1 MDLTTPVKYA
11 WWQKIIPYVPP
22 GLLGLKYLA
31 INFTTSP
38 KYKTNGVQNFA
49 CGEEGRPFSV
59 APQRERSWPGRRRAN
74 THSATSLSVFSP
86 ARSQRELW
94 RDRRTRDSDRMSSEL
109 GVERPTSLSLSEAQS
124 VERRVHFD
132 EVERP
137 RLVTARQHSTPSTS
151 SPRKARPDPDFKPK
165 RKRSMSFSS
174 PGEHRFG
181 NKWRHKRVRVLP
193 SKFLLGGSITD
204 PLNLGSLD
212 KEEATQAPGET
223 STAAG
228 GGAAMSKRSAAVRVI
243 IPPNINDPLNLDAS
257 SDNEDLHTDALQR
270 QLRRRRRR
278 KRKRRLSE
286 PVDGHIGQEGEE
298 AVGMEEVQE
307 GGSSPSRPDQVTL
320 KPLTINTDL
329 VSPPGAAEGRRES
342 SGGQPV
348 TPTGTKPGGN
358 SSAMQRPPFKKQ
370 RHKSDNKIV
379 SPVIPQPGGERKR
392 HPSHPRHH
400 TERPH
405 LSQQNLQPP
414 RSYNPKSELF
424 QFGNY
429 NKYYGYRN
437 PDQTPDVR
445 LEYLKR
451 EWFDGCDVLDIG
463 CNIGHVTLTVA
474 RDFNPKRVVGID
486 IDKKLVNIAQ
496 KNIKHY
502 LRKGDAEEA
511 NFPKSMRLLYG
522 PLRPP
527 VQADGF
533 RSFPHNVK
541 FVHGNY
547 VLESDELLETVRP
560 EFDLVLCLSITKWIH
575 LNWGDAGLKRF
586 FRRIFYNLRPGGR
599 LVLEPQAWP
608 SYNKRRKLTKRIF
621 DNYKSICLFPDKFN
635 DFLLHEVGFS
645 TSEKLVTPN
654 HTARGFQ
661 RPIIIYTKAGGS
673 TKSSPVAESSTAV
686 AAPTTAMITTSS
698 AIGDDDVFSTEVVEH
713 SKESSQKKGDKR
725 RRDSEEAEESPPIKE
740 AQRHQQQQQ
749 QHKDSS
755 SCPSQQPQTR
765 VHNCDKAPIPC
776 TSCPTSEKVAHVCD
790 SSINND
796 ELVLRVGDKTASYTS
811 TTLSSPHILIPSD
824 SPITKTCTSSIITT
838 GTTTVPNLSTNI
850 SAPNTT
856 KHSSNTPSLSASQ
869 EREDAASSGVISPKP
884 AVTPD
889 SNCNKT
895 LAVEINETNENRE
908 EHKDS
913 IKVERGADL
922 STLSIPT
929 TLNQHCGR
937 EGTLGQ
943 AKRKLPGCED
953 KEEATKRVRLGNT

>member
-1 MDLTTPVKYA
+1 
-11 WWQKIIPYVPP
+11 
-22 GLLGLKYLA
+22 
-31 INFTTSP
+31 
-38 KYKTNGVQNFA
+38 
-49 CGEEGRPFSV
+49 
-59 APQRERSWPGRRRAN
+59 
-74 THSATSLSVFSP
+74 
-86 ARSQRELW
+86 
-94 RDRRTRDSDRMSSEL
+94 MSSEL
-109 GVERPTSLSLSEAQS
+109 GVERPTTLSLSEAQG

-181 NKWRHKRVRVLP
+181 NKWRPKRVRVLP

-212 KEEATQAPGET
+212 KEAAQGTAET
-223 STAAG
+223 STAVG
-228 GGAAMSKRSAAVRVI
+228 GGAAISKRSAAVRVI

-270 QLRRRRRR
+270 QMRRRRRR

-286 PVDGHIGQEGEE
+286 PVDGHVGQEGEE
-298 AVGMEEVQE
+298 VVGLEEVQE

-329 VSPPGAAEGRRES
+329 VSPPGTTEGRRES

-348 TPTGTKPGGN
+348 TPTGTKPGGP

-451 EWFDGCDVLDIG
+451 EWFDGREVLDIG

-673 TKSSPVAESSTAV
+673 TKSSPVGESSTANTSV
-686 AAPTTAMITTSS
+686 ATTTTAATITTSV
-698 AIGDDDVFSTEVVEH
+698 IGDDDVFSTEAIGH
-713 SKESSQKKGDKR
+713 SKEPSQKKGEKR
-725 RRDSEEAEESPPIKE
+725 RRDSEKAEESPLIKE
-740 AQRHQQQQQ
+740 AQRQQQE
-749 QHKDSS
+749 QHKDS
-755 SCPSQQPQTR
+755 CPSRQPHTR

-776 TSCPTSEKVAHVCD
+776 TSCPTSEKVVHVCD
-790 SSINND
+790 SSIND
-796 ELVLRVGDKTASYTS
+796 ELVLRVVGDKTASYISTT
-811 TTLSSPHILIPSD
+811 TTLSSSHISIPSD
-824 SPITKTCTSSIITT
+824 SSITTTSTSSIITT
-838 GTTTVPNLSTNI
+838 GTTTVPTLSTNI
-850 SAPNTT
+850 SVPNTT
-856 KHSSNTPSLSASQ
+856 KHSFNTPSSASQ
-869 EREDAASSGVISPKP
+869 EREGPASSGVASPKP
-884 AVTPD
+884 TVTPD
-889 SNCNKT
+889 SNCSKP
-895 LAVEINETNENRE
+895 LAVEIGKKTNEDRE
-908 EHKDS
+908 EHRDS
-913 IKVERGADL
+913 IKAERSTDL
-922 STLSIPT
+922 STLSIPN

-943 AKRKLPGCED
+943 AKRKMPGCED

>member
-1 MDLTTPVKYA
+1 
-11 WWQKIIPYVPP
+11 
-22 GLLGLKYLA
+22 
-31 INFTTSP
+31 
-38 KYKTNGVQNFA
+38 
-49 CGEEGRPFSV
+49 
-59 APQRERSWPGRRRAN
+59 
-74 THSATSLSVFSP
+74 
-86 ARSQRELW
+86 
-94 RDRRTRDSDRMSSEL
+94 
-109 GVERPTSLSLSEAQS
+109 
-124 VERRVHFD
+124 
-132 EVERP
+132 
-137 RLVTARQHSTPSTS
+137 
-151 SPRKARPDPDFKPK
+151 
-165 RKRSMSFSS
+165 MSFSS

-212 KEEATQAPGET
+212 KEEATQGPAEA
-223 STAAG
+223 STTVG
-228 GGAAMSKRSAAVRVI
+228 GGAAISKRSAAVRVI

-270 QLRRRRRR
+270 QMRRRRRR

-286 PVDGHIGQEGEE
+286 PVDGQVGQEGEE
-298 AVGMEEVQE
+298 AVGLEEVQE
-307 GGSSPSRPDQVTL
+307 GGSSPSRPDQVSL

-329 VSPPGAAEGRRES
+329 VSPPGTTEGRRES

-358 SSAMQRPPFKKQ
+358 STAMQRPPFKKQ

-451 EWFDGCDVLDIG
+451 EWFDGRDVLDIG

-645 TSEKLVTPN
+645 TSEKLVTPH

-673 TKSSPVAESSTAV
+673 TKSSPVGESSTTSTAV
-686 AAPTTAMITTSS
+686 AATTTARVITS
-698 AIGDDDVFSTEVVEH
+698 AIGDDDVFSTEAVGH
-713 SKESSQKKGDKR
+713 GKEPSLKKGEKR
-725 RRDSEEAEESPPIKE
+725 RRESEEAEESPPIKE
-740 AQRHQQQQQ
+740 AQRHQQQ
-749 QHKDSS
+749 HKDSS
-755 SCPSQQPQTR
+755 CSCPSQQPPTS
-765 VHNCDKAPIPC
+765 VHNREKAPIPC
-776 TSCPTSEKVAHVCD
+776 TSSPTSEKVAHVCD
-790 SSINND
+790 SSIND
-796 ELVLRVGDKTASYTS
+796 ELVLRVVGDKTASYTS
-811 TTLSSPHILIPSD
+811 TTSTLSSSQILIPSD
-824 SPITKTCTSSIITT
+824 SSITTTCTSSITT
-838 GTTTVPNLSTNI
+838 GTTTVPTLSTSI
-850 SAPNTT
+850 SVPNTT
-856 KHSSNTPSLSASQ
+856 KHSSSTPSSASQ
-869 EREDAASSGVISPKP
+869 EREDPLSSGVTSPKP
-884 AVTPD
+884 TVTPD

-895 LAVEINETNENRE
+895 LAVEIDKKTNEDRE
-908 EHKDS
+908 EHKDC
-913 IKVERGADL
+913 IKAERDADI

-929 TLNQHCGR
+929 TLNQHCGQ

-943 AKRKLPGCED
+943 TKRKMPGCED

>member
-1 MDLTTPVKYA
+1 MTA
-11 WWQKIIPYVPP
+11 APP
-22 GLLGLKYLA
+22 RAPHDWLRRKEGIGGLKILLHGTVDRSRVREFRSSGTGCRGVRGVSLRSAECGWMTVQCGALA
-31 INFTTSP
+31 AAVLLVQISTSSTSP
-38 KYKTNGVQNFA
+38 TPSNTSEAYSTYSIHVQI
-49 CGEEGRPFSV
+49 RPLYSV
-59 APQRERSWPGRRRAN
+59 SSWG
-74 THSATSLSVFSP
+74 
-86 ARSQRELW
+86 QG
-94 RDRRTRDSDRMSSEL
+94 DSDRMSSEL
-109 GVERPTSLSLSEAQS
+109 GVERPTTLSLSEAQG

-151 SPRKARPDPDFKPK
+151 SPRYLPY
-165 RKRSMSFSS
+165 S
-174 PGEHRFG
+174 PG
-181 NKWRHKRVRVLP
+181 P
-193 SKFLLGGSITD
+193 LLTI
-204 PLNLGSLD
+204 LL
-212 KEEATQAPGET
+212 
-223 STAAG
+223 
-228 GGAAMSKRSAAVRVI
+228 RI
-243 IPPNINDPLNLDAS
+243 ILEI
-257 SDNEDLHTDALQR
+257 
-270 QLRRRRRR
+270 

-286 PVDGHIGQEGEE
+286 PVDGHVGQEGEE
-298 AVGMEEVQE
+298 VVGLEEVQE

-329 VSPPGAAEGRRES
+329 VSPPGTTEGRRES

-348 TPTGTKPGGN
+348 TPTGTKPGGP

-451 EWFDGCDVLDIG
+451 EWFDGREVLDIG

-608 SYNKRRKLTKRIF
+608 SYNKRRKLT
-621 DNYKSICLFPDKFN
+621 N
-635 DFLLHEVGFS
+635 S
-645 TSEKLVTPN
+645 TSYYVNTAFLSSTLTVEDLPGTLDTAQLPRRTPGKGGERYLLFQSPPARKLLPRVRKPN
-654 HTARGFQ
+654 RHSDRGQ
-661 RPIIIYTKAGGS
+661 DLNPCAWRPLGPQSTHGS
-673 TKSSPVAESSTAV
+673 TVPLQVKVKP
-686 AAPTTAMITTSS
+686 S
-698 AIGDDDVFSTEVVEH
+698 ACV
-713 SKESSQKKGDKR
+713 
-725 RRDSEEAEESPPIKE
+725 
-740 AQRHQQQQQ
+740 
-749 QHKDSS
+749 
-755 SCPSQQPQTR
+755 
-765 VHNCDKAPIPC
+765 
-776 TSCPTSEKVAHVCD
+776 
-790 SSINND
+790 
-796 ELVLRVGDKTASYTS
+796 
-811 TTLSSPHILIPSD
+811 
-824 SPITKTCTSSIITT
+824 
-838 GTTTVPNLSTNI
+838 
-850 SAPNTT
+850 
-856 KHSSNTPSLSASQ
+856 
-869 EREDAASSGVISPKP
+869 
-884 AVTPD
+884 
-889 SNCNKT
+889 
-895 LAVEINETNENRE
+895 
-908 EHKDS
+908 
-913 IKVERGADL
+913 
-922 STLSIPT
+922 
-929 TLNQHCGR
+929 
-937 EGTLGQ
+937 
-943 AKRKLPGCED
+943 
-953 KEEATKRVRLGNT
+953 